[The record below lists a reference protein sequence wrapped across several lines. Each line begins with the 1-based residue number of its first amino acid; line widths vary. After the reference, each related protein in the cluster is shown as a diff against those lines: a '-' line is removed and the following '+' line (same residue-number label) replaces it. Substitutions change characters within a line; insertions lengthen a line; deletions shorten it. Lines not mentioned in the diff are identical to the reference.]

1 MADSK
6 RQKKYARLI
15 QKDLGE
21 IFQREGR
28 SFFDKAFVTITEVV
42 MSPDLSFARVYISAL
57 MTPDKELLVENINNR
72 KHEIRGL
79 LGYKIGKQVKAIPEL
94 HFYLDSTLDQADKME
109 KVLKGLQIPEEK
121 PKGSDDVET

>member
-94 HFYLDSTLDQADKME
+94 HFYLDSTLDHADKME

>member
-6 RQKKYARLI
+6 RQKKYSRLI

-42 MSPDLSFARVYISAL
+42 MSPDLSVAKVYVSAL
-57 MTPDKELLVENINNR
+57 MTPDKRRLVENLNER
-72 KHEIRGL
+72 RYEIRGF
-79 LGYKIGKQVKAIPEL
+79 LGNKIGKQVKGIPEL
-94 HFYLDSTLDQADKME
+94 NFYLDNTLDHADRMD
-109 KVLKGLQIPEEK
+109 KVFKELRIPDEEK
-121 PKGSDDVET
+121 KGDEDFEM

>member
-6 RQKKYARLI
+6 RQKKYSRLI

-42 MSPDLSFARVYISAL
+42 MSPDLSVAKVYVSAL
-57 MTPDKELLVENINNR
+57 MTPDKKRLVENLNER
-72 KHEIRGL
+72 RYEIRGF
-79 LGYKIGKQVKAIPEL
+79 LGNKIGKQVKGIPEL
-94 HFYLDSTLDQADKME
+94 NFYLDNTLDHADRMD
-109 KVLKGLQIPEEK
+109 KVFKELRIPDEEK
-121 PKGSDDVET
+121 KGDDDFEM

>member
-6 RQKKYARLI
+6 RQKKYSRLI

-42 MSPDLSFARVYISAL
+42 MSPDLSMAKVYVSAL
-57 MTPDKELLVENINNR
+57 MTPDKARLVESLNNR
-72 KHEIRGL
+72 RYEIRGL
-79 LGYKIGKQVKAIPEL
+79 LGNKIGKQVKGIPEL
-94 HFYLDSTLDQADKME
+94 TFYLDNTLDQVDKMD
-109 KVLKGLQIPEEK
+109 KVFKELQIPDDET
-121 PKGSDDVET
+121 KGSDDFET